1 MIKTFEQYTALNK
14 LTKTAKSAA
23 EQLADEVLENIYWD
37 FLKNATDLDECD
49 NNEITW
55 IISLANDDQYFRNDL
70 DAELYSIKDIFQKKK
85 HIRCVDVI
93 DQWVDD
99 NWDEFLDEDTVDA
112 LYDLFDTGG
121 ILGKRQLNGGRF
133 ESYKEF
139 QMLVSDIAV
148 SKIKESLLAGKDHDD
163 DDDDDDE
170 EDDD

>member
-1 MIKTFEQYTALNK
+1 MIKTFEQYTAFNK

-55 IISLANDDQYFRNDL
+55 IISLANDDQYFLNNL
-70 DAELYSIKDIFQKKK
+70 DSALYSIKDIFQKKK
-85 HIRCVDVI
+85 HIRCVDVF

-99 NWDEFLDEDTVDA
+99 NWEEFLDEDTVDA
-112 LYDLFDTGG
+112 LHDLFDTGD
-121 ILGKRQLNGGRF
+121 ILGKKQLNGGRY
-133 ESYKEF
+133 ESYREF
-139 QMLVSDIAV
+139 QMLVADIAI
-148 SKIKESLLAGKDHDD
+148 SKIKESLLDD
-163 DDDDDDE
+163 RDRDDDDDE

>member
-70 DAELYSIKDIFQKKK
+70 DAALYSIEDIFQKKK

-148 SKIKESLLAGKDHDD
+148 SKIKESLLDDHDHD

>member
-23 EQLADEVLENIYWD
+23 EQLADGVLEDIYWD
-37 FLKNATDLDECD
+37 FLKNATDLDESD

-55 IISLANDDQYFRNDL
+55 IISLANDDQYFLNNL
-70 DAELYSIKDIFQKKK
+70 DAALYSIKDIFQKKK

-99 NWDEFLDEDTVDA
+99 NWEEFLDEDTVDA
-112 LYDLFDTGG
+112 LRDLFDTGG
-121 ILGKRQLNGGRF
+121 ILGKKQLNGGRF
-133 ESYKEF
+133 ESYRDF
-139 QMLVSDIAV
+139 QMLVADNVIN
-148 SKIKESLLAGKDHDD
+148 KIKESLAVKDHD

>member
-14 LTKTAKSAA
+14 LTKTAEFAA

-55 IISLANDDQYFRNDL
+55 IISLANDDQYFLNDL
-70 DAELYSIKDIFQKKK
+70 NAELYSIKDIFQKKK

-99 NWDEFLDEDTVDA
+99 NWEEFLDEDTVDA
-112 LYDLFDTGG
+112 LHDLFDTGG
-121 ILGKRQLNGGRF
+121 ILGKKQLNGGRY
-133 ESYKEF
+133 ESYREF
-139 QMLVSDIAV
+139 QMLVSDIAI
-148 SKIKESLLAGKDHDD
+148 SKIKNALFDDRD

>member
-23 EQLADEVLENIYWD
+23 EQLADGVLEDIYWD
-37 FLKNATDLDECD
+37 FLKNATDLDESD

-55 IISLANDDQYFRNDL
+55 IISLANDDQYFFNDL
-70 DAELYSIKDIFQKKK
+70 NAALYSIKDIFQKKK

-99 NWDEFLDEDTVDA
+99 NWEEFLDEDTVDA
-112 LYDLFDTGG
+112 LHDLFDTGG
-121 ILGKRQLNGGRF
+121 ILGKRQLNGGRY
-133 ESYKEF
+133 ESYRDF
-139 QMLVSDIAV
+139 QMLVSDIAII
-148 SKIKESLLAGKDHDD
+148 KIKESLLDDHD

>member
-55 IISLANDDQYFRNDL
+55 IISLANDDQYFLNDL
-70 DAELYSIKDIFQKKK
+70 DSALYSIKDIFQKKK

-99 NWDEFLDEDTVDA
+99 NWDDFLDEDTVDA

-121 ILGKRQLNGGRF
+121 ILGKRQLNGGRY
-133 ESYKEF
+133 ESYREF
-139 QMLVSDIAV
+139 QMLVADIAI
-148 SKIKESLLAGKDHDD
+148 SKIKETLLDDRDH
-163 DDDDDDE
+163 DDDDDE

>member
-1 MIKTFEQYTALNK
+1 MIKTFEQYKSLDK

-23 EQLADEVLENIYWD
+23 EQLANEVLENIYWD

-70 DAELYSIKDIFQKKK
+70 DAALYSIEDIFQKKK

-121 ILGKRQLNGGRF
+121 ILGKRQLNGGRY
-133 ESYKEF
+133 ESYRGF
-139 QMLVSDIAV
+139 QMLVSDIAI
-148 SKIKESLLAGKDHDD
+148 SKIKETLLDDHER

>member
-23 EQLADEVLENIYWD
+23 EQLADGVLEDIYWD
-37 FLKNATDLDECD
+37 FLKNATDLDESD

-55 IISLANDDQYFRNDL
+55 IISLANDDQYFFNDL
-70 DAELYSIKDIFQKKK
+70 NAALYSIKDIFQKKK

-99 NWDEFLDEDTVDA
+99 NWEEFLDEDTVDA
-112 LYDLFDTGG
+112 LRDLFDTGG
-121 ILGKRQLNGGRF
+121 ILGKKQLNGGRF
-133 ESYKEF
+133 ESYRDF
-139 QMLVSDIAV
+139 QMLVADNVIN
-148 SKIKESLLAGKDHDD
+148 KIKESLAVKDHD

>member
-49 NNEITW
+49 NIEITW

-70 DAELYSIKDIFQKKK
+70 DAALYSIKDIFQKKK
-85 HIRCVDVI
+85 HIRCVDAI

-121 ILGKRQLNGGRF
+121 ILGKRQLNGGRY
-133 ESYKEF
+133 ESYRGF
-139 QMLVSDIAV
+139 QMLVSDIAI
-148 SKIKESLLAGKDHDD
+148 SKIKESLLDERD

>member
-1 MIKTFEQYTALNK
+1 MIKTFEQYTAFNK

-55 IISLANDDQYFRNDL
+55 IISLANDDQYFLNDL
-70 DAELYSIKDIFQKKK
+70 DSALYSIKDIFQKKK

-99 NWDEFLDEDTVDA
+99 NWEEFLDEDTVDA
-112 LYDLFDTGG
+112 LRDLFDTGG
-121 ILGKRQLNGGRF
+121 ILGKKQLNGGRF
-133 ESYKEF
+133 ESYREF
-139 QMLVSDIAV
+139 QMLVADIAI
-148 SKIKESLLAGKDHDD
+148 SKIKESLAVKDHD

>member
-1 MIKTFEQYTALNK
+1 MIKTFEQYTALNN
-14 LTKTAKSAA
+14 LNKTAKSAA
-23 EQLADEVLENIYWD
+23 EQLAEEVLEYIYWD

-49 NNEITW
+49 NIEITW
-55 IISLANDDQYFRNDL
+55 IISLANHDKYILDDLNS
-70 DAELYSIKDIFQKKK
+70 ALYSIKDIFQKKK

-112 LYDLFDTGG
+112 LYDLFDVGG
-121 ILGKRQLNGGRF
+121 ILGKRQLNGGRY
-133 ESYKEF
+133 ESYREF
-139 QMLVSDIAV
+139 QMLVADIAIN
-148 SKIKESLLAGKDHDD
+148 KIKESLAVKDRD